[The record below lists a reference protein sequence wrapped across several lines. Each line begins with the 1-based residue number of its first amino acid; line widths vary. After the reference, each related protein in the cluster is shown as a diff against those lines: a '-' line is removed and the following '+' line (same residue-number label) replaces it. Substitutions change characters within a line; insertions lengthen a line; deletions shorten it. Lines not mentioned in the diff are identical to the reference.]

1 MATARKSFTPKKAT
15 PTDAHVYGEFIAS
28 VLDGTIKAIKLIE
41 KSNGHGNGNGNKT
54 DLDYD
59 DPNG

>member
-1 MATARKSFTPKKAT
+1 MATARKSFTPGKPT
-15 PTDAHVYGEFIAS
+15 PTDSHVYAAFIAS
-28 VLDGTIKAIKLIE
+28 VLAGSITAIKLIE
-41 KSNGHGNGNGNKT
+41 KSNGHSNGNKT